1 MKRFADSHIHF
12 RFLRFDEIERML
24 DDIHD
29 EGVTDAC
36 LLSLPYRG
44 AAENLT
50 ALYWKMHYSKMTMRA
65 FGGLHVTDRYCEIAP
80 EIQAEQLLKLGC
92 DGIKI
97 MNAPSIRNFV
107 GTKINDPKYHKMYA
121 LLEKNGVPVN
131 MHVNDPRYFWE
142 SGKIAPG
149 YLSYDEVYEEAM
161 EMLDMFPELQITF
174 AHFFFL
180 SDNPKEAERIMDKY
194 PNVRFDLT
202 PGGEMFINFSKD
214 PEYWHDF
221 FTKYSKR
228 LLFGTDS
235 NAIKTCNK
243 ELNRMVLKSL
253 QNSYDEFV
261 QPNVYGRDWTLR
273 GLNLD
278 EEVVNRICYENY
290 IDFVGKTKPVNKEM
304 FYQCCER
311 VLRDIKEKPYD
322 PFYVAG
328 GEAVADLK
336 KDPEQKI
343 STDFLERVLAER
355 K

>member
-1 MKRFADSHIHF
+1 MEKFADSHIHF

-24 DDIHD
+24 DTIHA

-50 ALYWKMHYSKMTMRA
+50 ALYWKMRHTKMTMRA
-65 FGGLHVTDRYCEIAP
+65 FGGLHITDRYCEVPP

-107 GTKINDPKYHKMYA
+107 GTRISDPKYHKMYA

-131 MHVNDPRYFWE
+131 MHVNDPRHVWE
-142 SGKIAPG
+142 SGKLDKS
-149 YLSYDEVYEEAM
+149 YLSYDEVYAEAM
-161 EMLDMFPELQITF
+161 EMLDMFPGLQITF

-180 SDNPKEAERIMDKY
+180 SDDPKEAERIMEKY

-202 PGGEMFINFSKD
+202 PGGEMFVNFSKD
-214 PEYWHDF
+214 PEYWHEF

-228 LLFGTDS
+228 ILFGTDS
-235 NAIKTCNK
+235 NAIKSCNR
-243 ELNRMVLKSL
+243 ELNQMVLKSL
-253 QNSYDEFV
+253 QNSHDEFI
-261 QPNVYGRDWTLR
+261 QPNVYGRDWKLR
-273 GLNLD
+273 GLALD
-278 EEVVNRICYENY
+278 EEVVRRICYDNY
-290 IDFVGKTKPVNKEM
+290 MDFVGEVKPVNKEM
-304 FYQCCER
+304 FYQCAER
-311 VLRDIKEKPYD
+311 VLRDIKENPYD

-328 GEAVADLK
+328 GEVITDLK
-336 KDPEQKI
+336 NDPKQKI

-355 K
+355 